1 MYLKSFELK
10 NFRKFYFSEIPN
22 IVTFACSN
30 DYVKEKENGD
40 INIASKTTLIV
51 GQNNT
56 GKTTIIKALEKLT
69 KDSPIFNAYDFNLIY
84 ISELLSK
91 YNIENLSDESK
102 RNEIILPKIEFIF
115 KIGLTDNDN
124 DLITNIADFID
135 ISNAEN
141 NEFTIKAVWEVK
153 ETTQFIE
160 KIKTFLSSNSKNI
173 SSFLKIL
180 NSENFQLNYYRDNE
194 EKVTGFKISNL
205 INLVSIKANK
215 VDSDRCLS
223 TALKKI
229 VNFRYKNNEDKWNL
243 KRETAEKE
251 LNRAENIINESI
263 KETYTKDIS
272 SSVQKIVSKEHDI
285 NIVTDLTLDNLMGT
299 LIKCEYLENNQHIPE
314 TQYGLG
320 YTNLI
325 MIISEIVSYIDQ
337 YHREDINSAIH
348 LISIEE
354 PETYMHPQMQ
364 ELFIKNISEAIKE
377 ILSQNIKHLN
387 SQLIITTH
395 SSHIL
400 NSKIHSGNTFN
411 DINYIGRVNNISQI
425 INLSDDNIILTKKE
439 SKNDLDELK
448 FIKKHIKY
456 KISEIFFADAA
467 IFVEGITE
475 YILLQQY
482 IEQDEYLSKK
492 YISLILVNGSHA
504 KVYKDLTHKIGIPVV
519 IITDLDIKREDDE
532 KESYAQITESNIKE
546 KITTNETLKDFYHT
560 DNIGKIIKLS
570 KKEQTSNIMLSS
582 QTETINNSFATSF
595 EEAIILTNSNNDI
608 IIQTIKELFPVLYND
623 WIDRQGIK
631 LDKSFEIQYKIAI
644 NDKKSDFANLLLYK
658 ILISSDKTNLP
669 KLPIY
674 INNAFDFIKNRL

>member
-1 MYLKSFELK
+1 MYLKSFELR
-10 NFRKFYFSEIPN
+10 NFRKFYFSENSSGTPN

-30 DYVKEKENGD
+30 DYMKDKENGD

-69 KDSPIFNAYDFNLIY
+69 KESPVFKTYDFNLTY
-84 ISELLSK
+84 ISEILNT
-91 YNIENLSDESK
+91 YNLENFSSEEKLK
-102 RNEIILPKIEFIF
+102 EIILPKIEFVF

-124 DLITNIADFID
+124 DLITNIADFIN
-135 ISNAEN
+135 ISNTEN

-153 ETTQFIE
+153 ETEQFLE
-160 KIKTFLSSNSKNI
+160 KIKIFLSS
-173 SSFLKIL
+173 SSQEVSAFLKIL

-194 EKVTGFKISNL
+194 EKVTGFKIANL
-205 INLVSIKANK
+205 IKLVSIKANK
-215 VDSDRCLS
+215 VDSDICLS

-229 VNFRYKNNEDKWNL
+229 VNFRYKTNDDKWEL
-243 KRETAEKE
+243 KKENAEKE
-251 LNRAENIINESI
+251 LSKAENIINESI
-263 KETYTKDIS
+263 KESYTKDIS
-272 SSVQKIVSKEHDI
+272 SSVQKIVSNEHDI
-285 NIVTDLTLDNLMGT
+285 NIRTDLTLDNLMGT

-314 TQYGLG
+314 DQYGLG

-325 MIISEIVSYIDQ
+325 MIISEIISYIDQ
-337 YHREDINSAIH
+337 YHIEDTNSAIH

-364 ELFIKNISEAIKE
+364 ELFIKKISEAIQE

-400 NSKIHSGNTFN
+400 NSKIHNGNTFD
-411 DINYIGRVNNISQI
+411 DINYINNTSKI
-425 INLSDDNIILTKKE
+425 INLEDKNISEKE
-439 SKNDLDELK
+439 ELK

-456 KISEIFFADAA
+456 KISELFFADAA

-482 IEQDEYLSKK
+482 IDKDEYLSKK

-504 KVYKDLTHKIGIPVV
+504 KVYEQLIQKIGIPVV
-519 IITDLDIKREDDE
+519 IITDLDIQRNDDNN
-532 KESYAQITESNIKE
+532 KGKYIQINEANIKNRT
-546 KITTNETLKDFYHT
+546 TTNKTLEAFYNS
-560 DNIGKIIKLS
+560 DNIEEIIKIS
-570 KKEQTSNIMLSS
+570 KKEQTDNIMLSS
-582 QTETINNSFATSF
+582 QTEKINNFFATSF
-595 EEAIILTNSNNDI
+595 EESIILTNNNNEI
-608 IIQTIKELFPVLYND
+608 VVQTIKELFPNLSD
-623 WIDRQGIK
+623 EWIDGQEIK
-631 LDKSFEIQYKIAI
+631 LDKSFEMQYKIAI
-644 NDKKSDFANLLLYK
+644 NDKKSDFANSLLYK
-658 ILISSDKTNLP
+658 ILICSDKTKIP

-674 INNAFDFIKNRL
+674 IQKAFAFIKSKLYRDIK